1 MAATSGFLK
10 FAFLGRVE
18 TPRDPK
24 IDELTKENE
33 QLRRKYQ
40 NLVATIIKQSRAETE
55 APAKSRSRADL
66 ELFATVEPPK
76 PKGRATIKPDLA
88 PPPPPPPAVKEVTQA
103 TVVMLVT
110 WAMVI
115 VLALSLVGI
124 VTLTILDKKSP
135 DILTIGVSSPLGY
148 FGGLLSAYFGV
159 QNK

>member
-1 MAATSGFLK
+1 
-10 FAFLGRVE
+10 
-18 TPRDPK
+18 
-24 IDELTKENE
+24 
-33 QLRRKYQ
+33 
-40 NLVATIIKQSRAETE
+40 
-55 APAKSRSRADL
+55 
-66 ELFATVEPPK
+66 
-76 PKGRATIKPDLA
+76 
-88 PPPPPPPAVKEVTQA
+88 VKEVTQA